1 MVLSY
6 LYRER
11 RKPSLGPK
19 LIYNCA
25 YYYTFFFQIIK
36 NRQVATVSVFILS
49 AIVHEYVL
57 LFAFRFFYPILL
69 IMFGAF
75 GCKYIGVV
83 FISFKCKLVI
93 FYHCD
98 IDDDDS
104 GSGGDGAACIV
115 GERKNVTL
123 EEGKPVSLPSYLHR
137 VPCSFM
143 HRYQFQ
149 ALAVPASNG
158 PCSCWLW

>member
-1 MVLSY
+1 M
-6 LYRER
+6 
-11 RKPSLGPK
+11 
-19 LIYNCA
+19 
-25 YYYTFFFQIIK
+25 
-36 NRQVATVSVFILS
+36 ATVSVFILS

-75 GCKYIGVV
+75 GCKYIDVV
-83 FISFKCKLVI
+83 FISFECKHAI
-93 FYHCD
+93 FFHCD

-123 EEGKPVSLPSYLHR
+123 EGRGGGGGQACLSPLSCLHR
-137 VPCSFM
+137 VPCSFI
-143 HRYQFQ
+143 HRYHFQ

-158 PCSCWLW
+158 PCSC

>member
-1 MVLSY
+1 M
-6 LYRER
+6 
-11 RKPSLGPK
+11 
-19 LIYNCA
+19 
-25 YYYTFFFQIIK
+25 
-36 NRQVATVSVFILS
+36 ATVSVFILS

-83 FISFKCKLVI
+83 FISFKCEVVI
-93 FYHCD
+93 FFHCD

-104 GSGGDGAACIV
+104 DSGGDGAACIV

-123 EEGKPVSLPSYLHR
+123 ESGGGGGGKPVSLPSR
-137 VPCSFM
+137 VSIAC
-143 HRYQFQ
+143 
-149 ALAVPASNG
+149 LVL
-158 PCSCWLW
+158 SCTDITFKRLLCLLVMVLVVLDYDNDDSSD

>member
-1 MVLSY
+1 M
-6 LYRER
+6 
-11 RKPSLGPK
+11 
-19 LIYNCA
+19 
-25 YYYTFFFQIIK
+25 
-36 NRQVATVSVFILS
+36 ATVSVFILS

-83 FISFKCKLVI
+83 FISFKCEVVI
-93 FYHCD
+93 FFHCD

-104 GSGGDGAACIV
+104 DSGGDGAACIV

-123 EEGKPVSLPSYLHR
+123 EGGGGEGQACLSPLSCLHR

-143 HRYQFQ
+143 HRYHFQ

-158 PCSCWLW
+158 PCSSWLW

>member
-1 MVLSY
+1 M
-6 LYRER
+6 
-11 RKPSLGPK
+11 
-19 LIYNCA
+19 
-25 YYYTFFFQIIK
+25 
-36 NRQVATVSVFILS
+36 ATVSVFILS

-83 FISFKCKLVI
+83 FISFECKLVI
-93 FYHCD
+93 FFHCD

-123 EEGKPVSLPSYLHR
+123 EGGGGGGQACLSPLSCLHR
-137 VPCSFM
+137 VLCSSM
-143 HRYQFQ
+143 HRYHFQ
-149 ALAVPASNG
+149 ALAVPSSNG
-158 PCSCWLW
+158 PCC

>member
-1 MVLSY
+1 M
-6 LYRER
+6 
-11 RKPSLGPK
+11 
-19 LIYNCA
+19 
-25 YYYTFFFQIIK
+25 
-36 NRQVATVSVFILS
+36 ATVSVFILS

-83 FISFKCKLVI
+83 FISFECKLVI
-93 FYHCD
+93 FFHGD

-123 EEGKPVSLPSYLHR
+123 KGGGGVSLSLSPLVSPSL
-137 VPCSFM
+137 
-143 HRYQFQ
+143 
-149 ALAVPASNG
+149 ALFFHAPISLSSA
-158 PCSCWLW
+158 CCAF

>member
-1 MVLSY
+1 M
-6 LYRER
+6 
-11 RKPSLGPK
+11 
-19 LIYNCA
+19 
-25 YYYTFFFQIIK
+25 
-36 NRQVATVSVFILS
+36 ATVSVFILS

-83 FISFKCKLVI
+83 FISFECKLVI
-93 FYHCD
+93 FFHCD

-123 EEGKPVSLPSYLHR
+123 EGGGGVSLSLSPLVSPSR
-137 VPCSFM
+137 
-143 HRYQFQ
+143 
-149 ALAVPASNG
+149 ALFFHAPISLSSA
-158 PCSCWLW
+158 CCAC

>member
-1 MVLSY
+1 M
-6 LYRER
+6 
-11 RKPSLGPK
+11 
-19 LIYNCA
+19 
-25 YYYTFFFQIIK
+25 
-36 NRQVATVSVFILS
+36 ATVSVFILS

-83 FISFKCKLVI
+83 FISFECKLVI
-93 FYHCD
+93 FFHGD

-123 EEGKPVSLPSYLHR
+123 EGGGRGAVSLSLYPLVSPSR
-137 VPCSFM
+137 
-143 HRYQFQ
+143 
-149 ALAVPASNG
+149 ALFFHAPTSLSSA
-158 PCSCWLW
+158 CCAC

>member
-1 MVLSY
+1 M
-6 LYRER
+6 
-11 RKPSLGPK
+11 
-19 LIYNCA
+19 
-25 YYYTFFFQIIK
+25 
-36 NRQVATVSVFILS
+36 ATVSVFILS

-83 FISFKCKLVI
+83 FISFKCEVVI
-93 FYHCD
+93 FFHCD

-104 GSGGDGAACIV
+104 DSGGDGAACIV

-123 EEGKPVSLPSYLHR
+123 EGGGGGKPVSLPSR
-137 VPCSFM
+137 VSIACLVLPCTDITFKRLLCLLVMVLVVLDYDNDDS
-143 HRYQFQ
+143 
-149 ALAVPASNG
+149 SD
-158 PCSCWLW
+158 

>member
-1 MVLSY
+1 MGGSD
-6 LYRER
+6 RER

-19 LIYNCA
+19 SIYNCA
-25 YYYTFFFQIIK
+25 SYYTIFFFQIIK

-83 FISFKCKLVI
+83 FISFKCEVVI
-93 FYHCD
+93 FFHCD

-104 GSGGDGAACIV
+104 DSGGDGAACIV

-123 EEGKPVSLPSYLHR
+123 EGGGGVSLSLSPLVSPSR
-137 VPCSFM
+137 
-143 HRYQFQ
+143 
-149 ALAVPASNG
+149 ALFFHAPISLSSA
-158 PCSCWLW
+158 CCAF

>member
-1 MVLSY
+1 M
-6 LYRER
+6 
-11 RKPSLGPK
+11 
-19 LIYNCA
+19 
-25 YYYTFFFQIIK
+25 
-36 NRQVATVSVFILS
+36 ATVSVFILS

-93 FYHCD
+93 FFHCD

-104 GSGGDGAACIV
+104 DSGGDGAACIV

-123 EEGKPVSLPSYLHR
+123 EG
-137 VPCSFM
+137 
-143 HRYQFQ
+143 
-149 ALAVPASNG
+149 G
-158 PCSCWLW
+158 G

>member
-1 MVLSY
+1 M
-6 LYRER
+6 
-11 RKPSLGPK
+11 
-19 LIYNCA
+19 
-25 YYYTFFFQIIK
+25 
-36 NRQVATVSVFILS
+36 ATVSVFILS

-83 FISFKCKLVI
+83 FILFECKLVI
-93 FYHCD
+93 FFHCD

-104 GSGGDGAACIV
+104 GSGGDGSACIV

-123 EEGKPVSLPSYLHR
+123 EEGKPVFLPSR
-137 VPCSFM
+137 
-143 HRYQFQ
+143 
-149 ALAVPASNG
+149 ASIA
-158 PCSCWLW
+158 CLVLSCTDITFKRLLCLLVMVLVVVVVDNDNDDSSD

>member
-1 MVLSY
+1 M
-6 LYRER
+6 
-11 RKPSLGPK
+11 
-19 LIYNCA
+19 
-25 YYYTFFFQIIK
+25 
-36 NRQVATVSVFILS
+36 ATVSVFILS

-83 FISFKCKLVI
+83 FISFECKLVI
-93 FYHCD
+93 FFYCD

-123 EEGKPVSLPSYLHR
+123 EGGGGGKPVSLPSR
-137 VPCSFM
+137 VSIAC
-143 HRYQFQ
+143 
-149 ALAVPASNG
+149 LVL
-158 PCSCWLW
+158 SCTDITFKRLLCLLVMVLVVVDYDNDDSSD

>member
-1 MVLSY
+1 M
-6 LYRER
+6 
-11 RKPSLGPK
+11 
-19 LIYNCA
+19 
-25 YYYTFFFQIIK
+25 
-36 NRQVATVSVFILS
+36 ATVSVFILS

-75 GCKYIGVV
+75 GCKYIDVV
-83 FISFKCKLVI
+83 FISFECKHAI
-93 FYHCD
+93 FFHCD

-123 EEGKPVSLPSYLHR
+123 EGRGGGRGASLSLSPLVSPSR
-137 VPCSFM
+137 
-143 HRYQFQ
+143 
-149 ALAVPASNG
+149 ALFFHTPISLSSACCA
-158 PCSCWLW
+158 C

>member
-1 MVLSY
+1 M
-6 LYRER
+6 
-11 RKPSLGPK
+11 
-19 LIYNCA
+19 
-25 YYYTFFFQIIK
+25 
-36 NRQVATVSVFILS
+36 ATVSVFILS

-83 FISFKCKLVI
+83 FISFKCEVVI
-93 FYHCD
+93 FFHCD

-123 EEGKPVSLPSYLHR
+123 KGGGGGRKPVSLPSR
-137 VPCSFM
+137 VSIACFVLPCTDITFKRLLCLLVTVLVVDDDNDDS
-143 HRYQFQ
+143 
-149 ALAVPASNG
+149 SD
-158 PCSCWLW
+158 

>member
-1 MVLSY
+1 M
-6 LYRER
+6 
-11 RKPSLGPK
+11 
-19 LIYNCA
+19 
-25 YYYTFFFQIIK
+25 
-36 NRQVATVSVFILS
+36 ATVSVFILS

-83 FISFKCKLVI
+83 FISFECKLVI
-93 FYHCD
+93 FFHCD

-104 GSGGDGAACIV
+104 SSGGDGAACIV

-123 EEGKPVSLPSYLHR
+123 EGGGGRGGKPVSLPSL
-137 VPCSFM
+137 VSIACLVLSCTDIT
-143 HRYQFQ
+143 

-158 PCSCWLW
+158 PCSC

>member
-1 MVLSY
+1 M
-6 LYRER
+6 
-11 RKPSLGPK
+11 
-19 LIYNCA
+19 
-25 YYYTFFFQIIK
+25 
-36 NRQVATVSVFILS
+36 ATVSVFILS

-83 FISFKCKLVI
+83 FISFECKLVI
-93 FYHCD
+93 FFHCD

-104 GSGGDGAACIV
+104 DSGGDGAACIV

-123 EEGKPVSLPSYLHR
+123 ESGGGGRGKPVSLPSR
-137 VPCSFM
+137 VSIACLVLPCTDITFKRLLCLLVMVLVVLDYDNDDS
-143 HRYQFQ
+143 
-149 ALAVPASNG
+149 SD
-158 PCSCWLW
+158 

>member
-1 MVLSY
+1 M
-6 LYRER
+6 
-11 RKPSLGPK
+11 
-19 LIYNCA
+19 
-25 YYYTFFFQIIK
+25 
-36 NRQVATVSVFILS
+36 ATVSVFILS

-83 FISFKCKLVI
+83 FISFKCEVVI
-93 FYHCD
+93 FFHCD

-123 EEGKPVSLPSYLHR
+123 KG
-137 VPCSFM
+137 
-143 HRYQFQ
+143 
-149 ALAVPASNG
+149 G
-158 PCSCWLW
+158 GGG

>member
-1 MVLSY
+1 M
-6 LYRER
+6 
-11 RKPSLGPK
+11 
-19 LIYNCA
+19 
-25 YYYTFFFQIIK
+25 
-36 NRQVATVSVFILS
+36 ATVSVFILS

-93 FYHCD
+93 FFHCD

-104 GSGGDGAACIV
+104 DSGGDGAACIV

-123 EEGKPVSLPSYLHR
+123 EGGGKPVSLPSR
-137 VPCSFM
+137 VSIACLVLPCTDITFKRLLCLLVMVLVVDDDNDDS
-143 HRYQFQ
+143 
-149 ALAVPASNG
+149 SD
-158 PCSCWLW
+158 

>member
-1 MVLSY
+1 M
-6 LYRER
+6 
-11 RKPSLGPK
+11 
-19 LIYNCA
+19 
-25 YYYTFFFQIIK
+25 
-36 NRQVATVSVFILS
+36 ATVSVFILS

-83 FISFKCKLVI
+83 FISFECKLVI
-93 FYHCD
+93 FFHCD

-104 GSGGDGAACIV
+104 DSGGDGAACIV

-123 EEGKPVSLPSYLHR
+123 EGGASLSLSPLLSPSR
-137 VPCSFM
+137 
-143 HRYQFQ
+143 
-149 ALAVPASNG
+149 ALFFHAPISLSSAF
-158 PCSCWLW
+158 CAC